1 MKRKSFNFLFHIFLI
16 VFFSQN
22 SFVKSECI
30 ELEQRL
36 LKSTLAFNV
45 PYQDIYP
52 YSGLDL
58 EFRKNEAPKVDKIH
72 PDSEVN
78 GEIIN
83 KKIHDLIFHTPIK
96 KINNLEV
103 RNLTEDK
110 FNEEIEKKL
119 VQIDLEGKET
129 SFTFKNKEL
138 LEREILIAPALKDL
152 KNIDTKNGTFE
163 IYLEWKIDWNDP
175 RISEEAIEIEVDN
188 SVDGSWQCDFPFE
201 FFEKKLRYYLPS
213 PYISGFSFTL
223 AEENPKKIT
232 TNYYPPNQ
240 CDEDCDE
247 NEQKYGVFQIGFS
260 KNFKGTINSSYDFS
274 KFPFDSQKLVIVGFL
289 RNTNERNLDMPY
301 YELDTDE
308 FLETAFSNLS
318 SQEWT
323 FLDHET
329 SYGSVYEVETGW
341 KIPSFKLEISAD
353 RLNLYFIFKIM
364 FPILC
369 LVFICYSVFWIHP
382 MQLESRVTISIVCL
396 LSLIAYNFVVDGDI
410 PRLSYLTFLDQ
421 FILISYL
428 FAGIPTIQ
436 TVFSRRLFDIN
447 ENRAIRFDVYSRII
461 FPISYFLLIFILV
474 TYSFF

>member
-22 SFVKSECI
+22 SFVKSECM

-45 PYQDIYP
+45 PYEDSYT

-58 EFRKNEAPKVDKIH
+58 EFRKNEAPKVDRIH

-138 LEREILIAPALKDL
+138 WEREILITPALKDL

-213 PYISGFSFTL
+213 
-223 AEENPKKIT
+223 
-232 TNYYPPNQ
+232 
-240 CDEDCDE
+240 
-247 NEQKYGVFQIGFS
+247 
-260 KNFKGTINSSYDFS
+260 
-274 KFPFDSQKLVIVGFL
+274 
-289 RNTNERNLDMPY
+289 
-301 YELDTDE
+301 
-308 FLETAFSNLS
+308 
-318 SQEWT
+318 
-323 FLDHET
+323 
-329 SYGSVYEVETGW
+329 
-341 KIPSFKLEISAD
+341 
-353 RLNLYFIFKIM
+353 
-364 FPILC
+364 
-369 LVFICYSVFWIHP
+369 
-382 MQLESRVTISIVCL
+382 
-396 LSLIAYNFVVDGDI
+396 
-410 PRLSYLTFLDQ
+410 
-421 FILISYL
+421 
-428 FAGIPTIQ
+428 
-436 TVFSRRLFDIN
+436 
-447 ENRAIRFDVYSRII
+447 
-461 FPISYFLLIFILV
+461 
-474 TYSFF
+474 